1 MWWGERKEPQIV
13 DIVDLL
19 TVLSFI
25 LGYVCRAVPRFLDV
39 PLERYKGG
47 ENPLATGTGFV
58 LRLLCT
64 AGFLVPL
71 KNRAAVRL
79 VRTVGAAVFSL

>member
-19 TVLSFI
+19 TILSFI

-47 ENPLATGTGFV
+47 ADPLATGTGFV
-58 LRLLCT
+58 LRQFCT

-71 KNRAAVRL
+71 EIRAV
-79 VRTVGAAVFSL
+79 V

>member
-1 MWWGERKEPQIV
+1 MWWGEQKEPQVV
-13 DIVDLL
+13 DIVNLL
-19 TVLSFI
+19 SVLSFI
-25 LGYVCRAVPRFLDV
+25 LGYVCRAVPRFFDV

-47 ENPLATGTGFV
+47 EDSLATGTCFV

-71 KNRAAVRL
+71 KIRAAVRL